1 MFAFGFSSWVTSVK
15 MNLANMSPV
24 NTDEIDR
31 VPNNWMGLVRRTQR
45 SVGEATS
52 KLKGQGLRRHS
63 LCPDTRPSILS
74 EWHVQQCGFF
84 LFYLTQTAQT
94 MLPPRAICWA
104 YGHPQVPHLSVRG
117 NAAQTERVVWG
128 ETLNRSPRI
137 IFCHIVWDMTDTR
150 ALINS
155 G

>member
-1 MFAFGFSSWVTSVK
+1 MDFFTSVK

-31 VPNNWMGLVRRTQR
+31 VPNNWMGLVRRKQR

-63 LCPDTRPSILS
+63 LCPDTRPSVLS
-74 EWHVQQCGFF
+74 EWHVQQCDFF
-84 LFYLTQTAQT
+84 CFILLKQLRQCCRLGPYAGPMAIHKSPIYPSVGT
-94 MLPPRAICWA
+94 PRRQK
-104 YGHPQVPHLSVRG
+104 GLSGV
-117 NAAQTERVVWG
+117 

-155 G
+155 CLMWRR